1 MIFFPNCEFFF
12 VIFFHNANFKYDF
25 FLKIDVKMRF
35 FPKCRFSFNVKF
47 STFLDFFQ
55 YDIFNFFYR
64 KSSGFL
70 LHWQHRKL
78 RWRSHWP
85 TRIPSQEQN
94 LHHRMLVPLRDHHSR
109 QRWSCRR
116 SWSRTHRLTF
126 HWHFGVLLRCQKD
139 PRKTNVCLRS
149 ENFFCITT
157 STVVS

>member
-1 MIFFPNCEFFF
+1 MYDLFRFFRFFF
-12 VIFFHNANFKYDF
+12 RLSILYKTGFLWLFK
-25 FLKIDVKMRF
+25 K
-35 FPKCRFSFNVKF
+35 S
-47 STFLDFFQ
+47 SFFQ
-55 YDIFNFFYR
+55 YLIFCR